1 MSYLVISFSHK
12 NLDIK
17 QREKLA
23 FNSDEE
29 KARFIRKLLES
40 ATTSELVLLSTCN
53 RVEIIAKSS
62 NIKQSSKNIIE
73 NLASYSSLD
82 FEFLYDRADIYDGDG
97 AVHHLFSVASALDSF
112 GYW

>member
-29 KARFIRKLLES
+29 KARFIKNFWKHKLQVS
-40 ATTSELVLLSTCN
+40 
-53 RVEIIAKSS
+53 
-62 NIKQSSKNIIE
+62 
-73 NLASYSSLD
+73 
-82 FEFLYDRADIYDGDG
+82 
-97 AVHHLFSVASALDSF
+97 
-112 GYW
+112 

>member
-29 KARFIRKLLES
+29 KARFIRKLLEAS
-40 ATTSELVLLSTCN
+40 TTSELVLLSTCN

-82 FEFLYDRADIYDGDG
+82 FEFLYD
-97 AVHHLFSVASALDSF
+97 SF
-112 GYW
+112 TYELLRGFLLGKRN

>member
-29 KARFIRKLLES
+29 KARFIRKLLEAKLQVNWFCS
-40 ATTSELVLLSTCN
+40 LLAIELKLLQK
-53 RVEIIAKSS
+53 VQI
-62 NIKQSSKNIIE
+62 
-73 NLASYSSLD
+73 
-82 FEFLYDRADIYDGDG
+82 
-97 AVHHLFSVASALDSF
+97 
-112 GYW
+112 

>member
-29 KARFIRKLLES
+29 KARFIRKLLE
-40 ATTSELVLLSTCN
+40 AAN
-53 RVEIIAKSS
+53 YK
-62 NIKQSSKNIIE
+62 
-73 NLASYSSLD
+73 
-82 FEFLYDRADIYDGDG
+82 
-97 AVHHLFSVASALDSF
+97 
-112 GYW
+112 

>member
-29 KARFIRKLLES
+29 KDRFIKKLLDFES
-40 ATTSELVLLSTCN
+40 TKELVLLSTCN
-53 RVEIIAKSS
+53 RVEIIVKSS
-62 NIKQSSKNIIE
+62 NVKQSSKNIIE
-73 NLASYSSLD
+73 NLADYSKLNY
-82 FEFLYDRADIYDGDG
+82 EFLYDRADIYDNDV
-97 AVHHLFSVASALDSF
+97 AVHHLFSV
-112 GYW
+112 

>member
-29 KARFIRKLLES
+29 KARFIRKLLE
-40 ATTSELVLLSTCN
+40 AQTTSELVLLTT
-53 RVEIIAKSS
+53 
-62 NIKQSSKNIIE
+62 
-73 NLASYSSLD
+73 
-82 FEFLYDRADIYDGDG
+82 
-97 AVHHLFSVASALDSF
+97 LF
-112 GYW
+112 YI

>member
-29 KARFIRKLLES
+29 KARFIRKLLEA
-40 ATTSELVLLSTCN
+40 ATTSPC
-53 RVEIIAKSS
+53 
-62 NIKQSSKNIIE
+62 
-73 NLASYSSLD
+73 D
-82 FEFLYDRADIYDGDG
+82 HRADGRRRDTHDFRCTNDG
-97 AVHHLFSVASALDSF
+97 A
-112 GYW
+112 

>member
-29 KARFIRKLLES
+29 KARFIKKLLETNKD
-40 ATTSELVLLSTCN
+40 ALT
-53 RVEIIAKSS
+53 I
-62 NIKQSSKNIIE
+62 
-73 NLASYSSLD
+73 D
-82 FEFLYDRADIYDGDG
+82 
-97 AVHHLFSVASALDSF
+97 AVHSIILKLRSQ
-112 GYW
+112 

>member
-29 KARFIRKLLES
+29 KARFIKKVNEEKREIVNEEKDPPCCEKGSGKLMRGKLK
-40 ATTSELVLLSTCN
+40 
-53 RVEIIAKSS
+53 RGK
-62 NIKQSSKNIIE
+62 
-73 NLASYSSLD
+73 
-82 FEFLYDRADIYDGDG
+82 
-97 AVHHLFSVASALDSF
+97 
-112 GYW
+112 

>member
-29 KARFIRKLLES
+29 KARFIRKLLE
-40 ATTSELVLLSTCN
+40 AQTTSELVYFLL
-53 RVEIIAKSS
+53 V
-62 NIKQSSKNIIE
+62 IE
-73 NLASYSSLD
+73 LKL
-82 FEFLYDRADIYDGDG
+82 LQKVQI
-97 AVHHLFSVASALDSF
+97 
-112 GYW
+112 

>member
-29 KARFIRKLLES
+29 KDRFIKKLLDFES
-40 ATTSELVLLSTCN
+40 TKELVLL
-53 RVEIIAKSS
+53 
-62 NIKQSSKNIIE
+62 
-73 NLASYSSLD
+73 
-82 FEFLYDRADIYDGDG
+82 
-97 AVHHLFSVASALDSF
+97 
-112 GYW
+112 